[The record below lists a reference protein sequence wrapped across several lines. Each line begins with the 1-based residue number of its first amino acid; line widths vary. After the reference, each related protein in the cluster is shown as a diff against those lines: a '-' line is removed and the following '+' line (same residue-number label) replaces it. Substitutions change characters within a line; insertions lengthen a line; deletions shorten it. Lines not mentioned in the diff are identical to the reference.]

1 MSADPSGT
9 VTPADIEAKFRE
21 LAAEA
26 DLIEDEIRDYAV
38 LVAVV
43 AVAAIAVIA
52 FAVGRRK
59 GRRSRTVVEIRRV

>member
-1 MSADPSGT
+1 MMAESDRT

-26 DLIEDEIRDYAV
+26 DLIEDEFRDYAV

-43 AVAAIAVIA
+43 AVAAVVVVA
-52 FAVGRRK
+52 FALGRRK